1 MNRFA
6 GSTRAERESL
16 IEAAIRAHRER
27 KSSFLTV
34 EADPNHSDSA
44 GPAPWMQYR
53 AQDAICNLDCRDGEL
68 DSITATVDSLGGI
81 TIVEQSSVPEG
92 GTNLRLRIPGDDKRV
107 AQVIETLFI
116 DGFGL
121 SDSFRLWATA
131 I

>member
-6 GSTRAERESL
+6 GTTRTERETL

-27 KSSFLTV
+27 QSPFLTV
-34 EADPNHSDSA
+34 EADPDRRDSA
-44 GPAPWMQYR
+44 GPAPWIQYR

-68 DSITATVDSLGGI
+68 DPIRATVDSIGGV
-81 TIVEQSSVPEG
+81 TIVEQESVVEG
-92 GTNLRLRIPGDDKRV
+92 GTNLRLRIPGDDNRV

-121 SDSFRLWATA
+121 SDSFRLWVTT